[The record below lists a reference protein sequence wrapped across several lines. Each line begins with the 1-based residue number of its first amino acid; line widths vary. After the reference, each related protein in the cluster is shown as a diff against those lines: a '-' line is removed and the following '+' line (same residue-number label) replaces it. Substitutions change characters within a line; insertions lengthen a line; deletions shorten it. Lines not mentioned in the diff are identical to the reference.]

1 MNVEFWIFFDFFL
14 IFNFLYFIYFF
25 YFFLV
30 YFLFHFFL
38 SEEPFINGSVLL
50 SVMFWNITLF
60 VWENL
65 TSVSEWYIFVLKFQ
79 KRDFSQN
86 SNVLVSGR
94 NYRLQNFRLKLFL
107 EAMIFN
113 EQWSSEMHKDYK
125 WLIMDHSHD
134 SGLWIFD
141 LKIFDLIF
149 FWFFFFENL
158 IIFFSFEIFID
169 FFFFFFGIFIDSFIF
184 FILAC

>member
-1 MNVEFWIFFDFFL
+1 
-14 IFNFLYFIYFF
+14 
-25 YFFLV
+25 
-30 YFLFHFFL
+30 
-38 SEEPFINGSVLL
+38 
-50 SVMFWNITLF
+50 MFWNITLF

-79 KRDFSQN
+79 TRDFSQN

-94 NYRLQNFRLKLFL
+94 NYRLQNFRLKLFF

-149 FWFFFFENL
+149 FWFFFSKILLFFFHL
-158 IIFFSFEIFID
+158 KFLLIFFSFFLEFLLILLYFLFLLVNFCNYLLQVLLSFANLFFFD
-169 FFFFFFGIFIDSFIF
+169 FFFDFLDVLLLFF
-184 FILAC
+184 